1 MEVKVLNSTEIYEN
15 GLVIAEGESIAAAD
29 GKKLIMTVNGVV
41 TDPKPGK
48 YDGKVVLEIIDKM
61 PPVGKTQMP
70 SDMFIRGESP
80 VSISYDN
87 EYRCALALDV
97 DEAGNT
103 VILENMSATSALVGS
118 EYDAAGIKGGSVT
131 SKMDCVNGIFVRDG
145 KYRIENMKFD
155 FEGNG
160 GHDFQFFGACIAA
173 AGNSEVVIN
182 NVDIKTKG
190 VIATSVAAGEC
201 ANVLIKDTKIY
212 TEGVDNSDYWPNAM
226 TESPWVLGLDGT
238 VRSSNVVHKARAI
251 YYNVDGE
258 SNGWGVYSTDN
269 TSPGCRHELI
279 NCKGIIKEEGPYAS
293 GYGAYVLSANKSCF
307 LGMEFDVPSYPLVMA
322 GASNDV
328 VVGSSSLENLKKFI
342 GEDSLL
348 AKETNGFADVEE
360 KKSVFR
366 AGKNAAM
373 WHSGGNGC
381 FFVLPGTELIS
392 GSTTFL
398 VKSVYTGMP
407 GGPKGPGAHPQILVE
422 DAKLVPGNGVVLH
435 LMQNDDPGMG
445 TFGHDGH
452 WAEYYEVPEVVEK
465 ARDGLDITDPDA
477 AGTTKACFKNMEV
490 NGSIYNSRWTEAQ
503 NLAVK
508 FDGAKVTGTI
518 SSGIQSH
525 VNFKPGEKIYPKDR
539 TELGNVSVQPSPAVC
554 NGVIVELEKSVW
566 NAVGTSY
573 LTALTIGEGSSVV
586 CSSMTVNG
594 EAVEPKAG
602 TYKGRIIIIG

>member
-1 MEVKVLNSTEIYEN
+1 MEAKIISTTEIYEN
-15 GLVIAEGESIAAAD
+15 GFVIAEGESISPAE
-29 GKKLIMTVNGVV
+29 GKQLVMTVNGVV
-41 TDPKPGK
+41 TAPNPGK

-97 DEAGNT
+97 DENGNT
-103 VILENMSATSALVGS
+103 VILDNMSATSALVGS
-118 EYDAAGIKGGSVT
+118 EYDASGIKGGSVT
-131 SKMDCVNGIFVRDG
+131 SRMDCMNGVFVRDG
-145 KYRIENMKFD
+145 KYRIEDMKFD
-155 FEGNG
+155 FIGNG
-160 GHDFQFFGACIAA
+160 GHDFQFYGACIAA
-173 AGNSEVVIN
+173 AGNSEVVIDK
-182 NVDIKTKG
+182 VDITTKG
-190 VIATSVAAGEC
+190 VIATSIAAGEC

-279 NCKGIIKEEGPYAS
+279 NCSGVIKEEGPYAS
-293 GYGAYVLSANKSCF
+293 GYGAYVLSNNRSCF
-307 LGMEFDVPSYPLVMA
+307 LGMEFDVPSYPLVLA

-328 VVGSSSLENLKKFI
+328 VVGSSNLENLKKYI

-348 AKETNGFADVEE
+348 AKETNGFADIAE
-360 KKSVFR
+360 KKSVFK

-373 WHSGGNGC
+373 WHGGGNGC
-381 FFVLPGTELIS
+381 FFVLPGTELVS

-398 VKSVYTGMP
+398 VKSVWSGMP
-407 GGPKGPGAHPQILVE
+407 GGPKSPGSHPQILV
-422 DAKLVPGNGVVLH
+422 DGAKLVPGNGVVLH

-452 WAEYYEVPEVVEK
+452 WAEFYEVPEITEK
-465 ARDGLDITDPDA
+465 AQEDFDLTDPEA
-477 AGTTKACFKNMEV
+477 VGTAKACFKNMDV
-490 NGSIYNSRWTEAQ
+490 SGSIYNSRWTEGQ

-508 FDGAKVTGTI
+508 FDNAKITGAI

-525 VNFKPGEKIYPKDR
+525 VNFKPGERIYPKDR
-539 TELGNVSVQPSPAVC
+539 SELGNVTVTPSPAVS
-554 NGVIVELEKSVW
+554 NGVIVDLENSVW
-566 NAVGTSY
+566 TAVGTSH
-573 LTALTIGEGSSVV
+573 LTCLTIGEGSSVV

-594 EAVEPKAG
+594 EAVKPEPG
-602 TYKGRIIIIG
+602 TYKGSIVVVG